1 MYQKLTPH
9 LIDLIGNNVPFSATA
24 RYSKITD
31 QKLFV
36 NSVLHKTFIDLN
48 EESIESSDDTLRES
62 TKYEEFVCNRPF
74 LFLIHDNGFENV
86 FFMDKYFKPL

>member
-1 MYQKLTPH
+1 M
-9 LIDLIGNNVPFSATA
+9 IDLIGNNVPFSATA
-24 RYSKITD
+24 RYSRITD

-48 EESIESSDDTLRES
+48 EESIESSKNVTLGET
-62 TKYEEFVCNRPF
+62 TKYEQFICNRPF

-86 FFMDKYFKPL
+86 FFMGKYVKPL